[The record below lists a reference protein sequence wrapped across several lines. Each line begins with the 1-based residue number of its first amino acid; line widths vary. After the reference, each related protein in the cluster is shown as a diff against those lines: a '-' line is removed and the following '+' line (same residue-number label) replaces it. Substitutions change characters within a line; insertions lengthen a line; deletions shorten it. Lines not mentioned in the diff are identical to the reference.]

1 MAKLNAEQ
9 AKAVEQATEDFNQ
22 NKPASASSTDSAYA
36 KKYYDTYYKL
46 RTEHRLSHIIQK
58 YGPLK

>member
-1 MAKLNAEQ
+1 MGKLNSEQ
-9 AKAVEQATEDFNQ
+9 AKAVDKATEDFNSG
-22 NKPASASSTDSAYA
+22 KPASASSTDSAFS

-46 RTEHRLSHIIQK
+46 RTEHRLKHIIEK